1 MPSIDHVCPLSSP
14 PLPQPQQPS
23 LSLPPI
29 HRGIHPAGRTP
40 RRPEPV
46 SSDRNGVGQ
55 ILHPSCICMTRH
67 LACTSIRHPS
77 AWHRRDKDQDVS
89 FRCFLSL
96 SAAIPPLQ
104 RTPKQRGRGAVEG
117 DQEKGG
123 WQQCGEKERR
133 DRRMQRSSYQC
144 DAVVE
149 ARPDRPPFETA
160 RSDERSCRAALYAD
174 FFSKTWLAR
183 LVERWQKSRHVSST
197 RPHAVRHGGVRV
209 GGDPDSRKRVGGTV
223 ASAIGSASRQSK
235 TRMWSGDVV
244 CAAQPLAQEPHTI

>member
-40 RRPEPV
+40 PSPEPV

-123 WQQCGEKERR
+123 WQQCGEKGKR
-133 DRRMQRSSYQC
+133 DRRMQRDHHTSATLSS
-144 DAVVE
+144 
-149 ARPDRPPFETA
+149 RPDLIALLSRQPYQMKGLA
-160 RSDERSCRAALYAD
+160 VRRSMRISSRRCG
-174 FFSKTWLAR
+174 WPVP

-197 RPHAVRHGGVRV
+197 RPHVVRHGGVRV
-209 GGDPDSRKRVGGTV
+209 EGGGGGDPDSRKRVSGTLT
-223 ASAIGSASRQSK
+223 SAIGSASRYSK

-244 CAAQPLAQEPHTI
+244 